1 MFVAIDAG
9 DWAALGRLYADDC
22 VYQRPGFEVIEGLAS
37 LIHFYAELRPIRSGR
52 HRVSRFLK
60 DDAQLC
66 ASGRFDGVLR
76 TGEPINLEFA
86 DLYTIRNRLIS
97 SRKTFFFTPL
107 A

>member
-52 HRVSRFLK
+52 HRVSRVLK
-60 DDAQLC
+60 DEAQLC
-66 ASGRFDGVLR
+66 ASGRFDGVLK
-76 TGEPINLEFA
+76 TGAPIGLEFA
-86 DLYTIRNRLIS
+86 DLYTFRGPLIA